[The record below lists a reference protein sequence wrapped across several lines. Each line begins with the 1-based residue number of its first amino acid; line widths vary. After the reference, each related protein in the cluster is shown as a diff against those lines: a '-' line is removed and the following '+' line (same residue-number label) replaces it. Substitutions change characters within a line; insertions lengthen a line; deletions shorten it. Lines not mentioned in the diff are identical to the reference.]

1 MKMNIGVDEAGRKAA
16 AEAAAEALARYWRT
30 PMSST

>member
-16 AEAAAEALARYWRT
+16 AEALARYWRT